1 MGLFRKKNVDQK
13 KLYIE
18 KIIKKYPRKERK
30 KLRELYEDYQEG
42 KMLFPENFDKNKV
55 LNKE

>member
-30 KLRELYEDYQEG
+30 KLRELYEDYKDG
-42 KMLFPENFDKNKV
+42 KILFPENFDKNKV